1 MYKLTEKQ
9 FIPRG
14 SFLKDSD
21 YIYCIAVYTGDD
33 TKLQQ
38 NIGKYQYKRSIIHS
52 RLNRVFFYTF
62 IGLTVGISICCMYN
76 RLWTQELYGKHW
88 YIEFDEEETGFMGT
102 LKSFISLFLLCNYII
117 PIDVHIMLQLVDILY
132 SYYLKND
139 GKMTYLKEGQIRHAS
154 INSQYSIEDLGEVEF
169 IMSDKTGTLTKN

>member
-1 MYKLTEKQ
+1 M
-9 FIPRG
+9 
-14 SFLKDSD
+14 
-21 YIYCIAVYTGDD
+21 
-33 TKLQQ
+33 
-38 NIGKYQYKRSIIHS
+38 
-52 RLNRVFFYTF
+52 FFYNF
-62 IGLTVGISICCMYN
+62 IGLIVVISLCCVYN
-76 RLWTQELYGKHW
+76 RLWTQEVNGKHW

-117 PIDVHIMLQLVDILY
+117 PLDVQLMLQLVDILY

-139 GKMTYLKEGQIRHAS
+139 YKMTYLKEGQIRHAN